1 MSSSFDRN
9 VMDCHTDFSCH
20 INLIK
25 RLKTSWGQTKFTWL
39 QNKCR
44 SCSDLSHF
52 ENKVVL
58 GLRSKVVYG
67 CRNLSTTL
75 IVITVYFQKQA
86 EEIAEEAKERVEAKM
101 TLRKQNLDAPRTF
114 VRLENSTCRVIFCN
128 RQFAVDQTRRHEALS
143 LLLQAKFV
151 MCSLF
156 RYYS

>member
-1 MSSSFDRN
+1 MQDEASVFPDHGSDVLHWVLSVCLASQPWWGNWKRWCGTAKRGRRKNETRTSMMSSSFDRN

-75 IVITVYFQKQA
+75 IVITVYF
-86 EEIAEEAKERVEAKM
+86 
-101 TLRKQNLDAPRTF
+101 
-114 VRLENSTCRVIFCN
+114 
-128 RQFAVDQTRRHEALS
+128 
-143 LLLQAKFV
+143 
-151 MCSLF
+151 
-156 RYYS
+156 